1 MHRHALLGALPPLLL
16 LLSTECMK
24 FDPERIAARLR
35 IDEKWDQLEAFQSI
49 KSRRGRQI
57 QPKEISIQ
65 VTAPLFSSRLF
76 DYGTNSGDQELPQ
89 ALDVGKKLDL
99 VNPISFFGSDYR
111 TIYILSNG
119 AVGFEA
125 SSRSY
130 KSGVLPGTT
139 RLLAPF
145 WNRNDLRSGGK
156 VFYREVTKGR
166 VLERGQSEIRYQYD
180 KNVKVKSALIITW
193 DKMQPLNT
201 AALPE
206 ENTNTFQAAI
216 FITANGT
223 FANFIYS
230 NIGWTQGAEAGFN
243 AGDATNHFKL
253 PTSGTPNIMY
263 LEEYGN
269 TGIPGE
275 WMFELSELRVISC
288 KSGIKG
294 DTCDQECS
302 NGEWGPDCAYCCH
315 CSEGTCHPI
324 TGDCPR
330 GCATCWDGIACQ
342 TRQEKCAT
350 KTQCASNALSFSDYD
365 RCGEPI
371 QRCQCLNGY
380 KGDGY
385 SHCEDVD
392 ECSANSTLCHKNAVC
407 TNTPGRYFCLCKE
420 GFSGDGQTDCSQS
433 FLFQYDTHRQLPRKK
448 NSKMEWSLKKP
459 MRIFGANTEK
469 LTVTSTGLI
478 AVNELSKDGGR
489 LEDMQLI
496 GIAPFFGPIDLSRN
510 GAVSVE
516 EVEDVEVL
524 RRVTR
529 TISENYN
536 DPSFEAKSAL
546 VVTFSN
552 VTDGRQA
559 KGNTFQALLIDGN
572 NARNEKMTFVE
583 LMYRDLPWA
592 SGAEAGIFSTDGSSS
607 ILLPASGTEAISQL
621 VKNSNIKQPGTWL
634 YRIDKPQ
641 LMQCAQPIQVPPY
654 CDRLLSTAPRLPS
667 SKLLEEKKED
677 LTLPSPG
684 AFLIQ
689 QPSDIIIPT
698 LVDKDEKGSRGR
710 NVLVVTSSPLAN
722 QPPQRPTTKA
732 TTRPRPNFSSTPHRP
747 IVSLSDEDFAI
758 GPDVFE
764 VTFPPFVT
772 VQPKLFRPDP
782 RTRNTGD
789 QSQKSTSRPLPDFSI
804 RTPLKEEVSTST
816 EPTTHASS
824 SRVTASA
831 AAPPRPSLPID
842 EDTSSPFEAGSSFDF
857 TNEQEAIARAFETT
871 KKRPQ
876 LSVTP
881 PTDVSDEL
889 VGDAHVVETSE
900 ETESSEMTTEMTTT
914 PPTTTTLSTTT
925 TENVSISTEAPP
937 SIHVFTTTQK
947 PRPSTTTTARKIL
960 VQQPSV
966 ILTAPPKQRNEQTV
980 NVGHAEEQSPKL
992 AILLP
997 VMIIL
1002 AWLVILVCI
1011 GAVVCCKRRSS
1022 REASQLRAMY
1032 GAAYGVRPTA
1042 YESKRKESTYE
1053 DHLERAARLG
1063 GQPALAGQQ
1072 AGKVSLYGSYWNLQ
1086 PLSNHSPA
1094 RLSTQERQSPPS
1106 FVNNGYT
1113 NQTRY
1118 TYAGHY

>member
-1 MHRHALLGALPPLLL
+1 MHRHALLGALPPLILL
-16 LLSTECMK
+16 ILSVECMK

-35 IDEKWDQLEAFQSI
+35 IDEKWDQLDAFQSV

-76 DYGTNSGDQELPQ
+76 DYGASAGDEELPQ

-99 VNPISFFGSDYR
+99 VHPLQFFGSDYK
-111 TIYILSNG
+111 TIYVLSNG

-130 KSGVLPGTT
+130 KSGILPGST
-139 RLLAPF
+139 RFLAPF
-145 WNRNDLRSGGK
+145 WNRNDLRNGGK
-156 VFYREVTKGR
+156 VYYREVTKGR

-275 WMFELSELRVISC
+275 WMFELSDLRVISC

-324 TGDCPR
+324 SGDCPR
-330 GCATCWDGIACQ
+330 GCATCWDGVACQ

-350 KTQCASNALSFSDYD
+350 KTQCASNALSFNDYD

-385 SHCEDVD
+385 NNCEDVD
-392 ECSANSTLCHKNAVC
+392 ECRANSTICHKNAVC
-407 TNTPGRYFCLCKE
+407 TNTPGRYFCMCKE
-420 GFSGDGQTDCSQS
+420 GFSGDGQNDCSQS
-433 FLFQYDTHRQLPRKK
+433 FLFQYDTHHQLPRKK
-448 NSKMEWSLKKP
+448 NSKMEWNLKKP
-459 MRIFGANTEK
+459 MKIFGENTEK

-478 AVNELSKDGGR
+478 AVNEVNRDGGR
-489 LEDMQLI
+489 LEDMQLV

-516 EVEDVEVL
+516 EVDDVEVL

-529 TISENYN
+529 TIAENYN
-536 DPSFEAKSAL
+536 DPTFEAKSAL

-559 KGNTFQALLIDGN
+559 KGNTFQALLIDGSG
-572 NARNEKMTFVE
+572 ARKEKMTFVE

-592 SGAEAGIFSTDGSSS
+592 SGAEAGILSSDASSS
-607 ILLPASGTEAISQL
+607 ILLPASGTEAIAQL
-621 VKNSNIKQPGTWL
+621 AKNSNIKQPGTWL

-641 LMQCAQPIQVPPY
+641 LMPCAQPIQVPPY
-654 CDRLLSTAPRLPS
+654 CDHLLSTAPRLP

-684 AFLIQ
+684 AFLID
-689 QPSDIIIPT
+689 QPSETIVPT
-698 LVDKDEKGSRGR
+698 LVRGGGTVTRGR
-710 NVLVVTSSPLAN
+710 NSNNVLTVTSAPIAN
-722 QPPQRPTTKA
+722 QPKRPTTKA

-747 IVSLSDEDFAI
+747 IVSLSDEDFEV
-758 GPDVFE
+758 GPDAFE

-772 VQPKLFRPDP
+772 VQPELFRPNQ
-782 RTRNTGD
+782 RNGS
-789 QSQKSTSRPLPDFSI
+789 SQKSTQRPLPDFSI
-804 RTPLKEEVSTST
+804 KTPLKEEVSTST
-816 EPTTHASS
+816 EFTTSSRPTTL
-824 SRVTASA
+824 
-831 AAPPRPSLPID
+831 APAHSPID
-842 EDTSSPFEAGSSFDF
+842 EDMSENEESPFEAVNF
-857 TNEQEAIARAFETT
+857 TDDLESLDNAFRTT
-871 KKRPQ
+871 KKRPDM
-876 LSVTP
+876 TP
-881 PTDVSDEL
+881 PPEDL

-900 ETESSEMTTEMTTT
+900 EEETTT
-914 PPTTTTLSTTT
+914 TTTTTATTSTTMAPTTTTTTMAT
-925 TENVSISTEAPP
+925 TEARSTEVPP
-937 SIHVFTTTQK
+937 SIFVFTTTQK
-947 PRPSTTTTARKIL
+947 PRPPQMEITQRRI

-966 ILTAPPKQRNEQTV
+966 VVNSQLPKQRNEQTV
-980 NVGHAEEQSPKL
+980 NVGHAEEQSKM

-997 VMIIL
+997 VSIIL
-1002 AWLVILVCI
+1002 AWMVILVCI
-1011 GAVVCCKRRSS
+1011 GAYVCYRRRNSS
-1022 REASQLRAMY
+1022 RESSQLRAMY
-1032 GAAYGVRPTA
+1032 GVSYGVRPTA

-1063 GQPALAGQQ
+1063 GQPATLSGQQ
-1072 AGKVSLYGSYWNLQ
+1072 AGKVSQYGSYWNI

-1106 FVNNGYT
+1106 FINNGYT

-1118 TYAGHY
+1118 AYAGHY

>member
-1 MHRHALLGALPPLLL
+1 MQRHALLGALPPLFIL
-16 LLSTECMK
+16 LLSVECMK

-49 KSRRGRQI
+49 KSRKGRQI

-76 DYGTNSGDQELPQ
+76 DYGPTAGDEELPQ

-99 VNPISFFGSDYR
+99 VHPLSFFGSDYK
-111 TIYILSNG
+111 TIYVLSNG

-130 KSGVLPGTT
+130 KSGILPGSS
-139 RLLAPF
+139 RFLAPF
-145 WNRNDLRSGGK
+145 WNRNDLRNGGK
-156 VFYREVTKGR
+156 VYYREVTKGR

-201 AALPE
+201 AALPD

-324 TGDCPR
+324 SGDCPR

-350 KTQCASNALSFSDYD
+350 KTQCASNALSFNDYD

-385 SHCEDVD
+385 NNCEDVD
-392 ECSANSTLCHKNAVC
+392 ECKTNSTICHKNAVC
-407 TNTPGRYFCLCKE
+407 TNTPGRYFCMCKE

-433 FLFQYDTHRQLPRKK
+433 FLFQYDTHHQLPRKK
-448 NSKMEWSLKKP
+448 NSKMEWNLKKP
-459 MRIFGANTEK
+459 MKIFGEMTEK

-478 AVNELSKDGGR
+478 ALNELNRDGGR
-489 LEDMQLI
+489 LEEMQLV
-496 GIAPFFGPIDLSRN
+496 GIAPFFGPIDLSRS

-516 EVEDVEVL
+516 EVDDVEVL

-536 DPSFEAKSAL
+536 DPTFEAKSAL

-552 VTDGRQA
+552 VTDGKQA
-559 KGNTFQALLIDGN
+559 KGNTFQALLIDGSG
-572 NARNEKMTFVE
+572 ARNEKMTFVE

-592 SGAEAGIFSTDGSSS
+592 SGAEAGILSSDASSS
-607 ILLPASGTEAISQL
+607 ILLPASGTEAIAQL
-621 VKNSNIKQPGTWL
+621 AKNSNIKQPGTWL

-641 LMQCAQPIQVPPY
+641 LMPCAQPIQVPPY
-654 CDRLLSTAPRLPS
+654 CDHLLSTAPRLPS
-667 SKLLEEKKED
+667 KIGEEKKED

-684 AFLIQ
+684 AFLID
-689 QPSDIIIPT
+689 QPSETIVPT
-698 LVDKDEKGSRGR
+698 LVRGGGTVTRGR
-710 NVLVVTSSPLAN
+710 NILTVTTSPIGN
-722 QPPQRPTTKA
+722 QPSKRPTTKA
-732 TTRPRPNFSSTPHRP
+732 TTKPRPNFSSTPHRP
-747 IVSLSDEDFAI
+747 IVSLSDEDFEI
-758 GPDVFE
+758 GPDAFE
-764 VTFPPFVT
+764 VTFPPFIT
-772 VQPKLFRPDP
+772 VQPELFRPNQ
-782 RTRNTGD
+782 RQG
-789 QSQKSTSRPLPDFSI
+789 SQKSTQRPLPDFSI
-804 RTPLKEEVSTST
+804 KTPLREEVTTST
-816 EPTTHASS
+816 ETNSRITTTRNSHVTTIP
-824 SRVTASA
+824 SR
-831 AAPPRPSLPID
+831 APIEEEMSEND
-842 EDTSSPFEAGSSFDF
+842 QSPFELGSFD
-857 TNEQEAIARAFETT
+857 ELESIDKAFQTT
-871 KKRPQ
+871 KKRPE
-876 LSVTP
+876 LSVTSSP
-881 PTDVSDEL
+881 EDL
-889 VGDAHVVETSE
+889 RGDAHVVETSE
-900 ETESSEMTTEMTTT
+900 ETDVPEEEEEETTTEMTTT
-914 PPTTTTLSTTT
+914 TTTTMVPTTSTTMK
-925 TENVSISTEAPP
+925 TEAPP
-937 SIHVFTTTQK
+937 SIFVFTTTQK
-947 PRPSTTTTARKIL
+947 PRPAPMTTTQRKF
-960 VQQPSV
+960 VQQQQPSIV
-966 ILTAPPKQRNEQTV
+966 VNSQPPTQRNGPTV

-1002 AWLVILVCI
+1002 AWLLILLVI
-1011 GAVVCCKRRSS
+1011 GACVCCRRRKRS
-1022 REASQLRAMY
+1022 RESSQLRAMY
-1032 GAAYGVRPTA
+1032 GAGYGVRPTG

-1063 GQPALAGQQ
+1063 GQPALSGQQ
-1072 AGKVSLYGSYWNLQ
+1072 
-1086 PLSNHSPA
+1086 
-1094 RLSTQERQSPPS
+1094 
-1106 FVNNGYT
+1106 
-1113 NQTRY
+1113 RY